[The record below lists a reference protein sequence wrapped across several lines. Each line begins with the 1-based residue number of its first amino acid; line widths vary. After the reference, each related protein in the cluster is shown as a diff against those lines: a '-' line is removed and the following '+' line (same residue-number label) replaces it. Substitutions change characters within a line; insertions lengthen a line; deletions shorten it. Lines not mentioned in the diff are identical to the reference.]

1 MRNPIPVVLDW
12 WNRSVEAARR
22 RSPKFDHFWRTK
34 QRYADVHAGR
44 MAAAISYYGFFA
56 CFALALLAFSVLGY
70 VLENKDVVKAVED
83 WLRDNLPFLE
93 VAKIKGARNA
103 VGAFGAVG
111 FLLTGIGWV
120 EAMRASIRA
129 VWLLEQE
136 PGNYFIRRGVD
147 ILVLIGLGLL
157 LALSIGFSVGAQAG
171 IAWLKG
177 HIDIGMAFDDVL
189 GGLGVAVAVFI
200 NWVLAAAM
208 LTALPRLKMPLGR
221 WLPAGLLVAV
231 GLELLKTV
239 GQFYITRVNQNP
251 AYTVVAGAVGL
262 LVFLNF
268 FSQLLLWGSSL
279 AATSDRGEVRDL
291 AAGPEQALADDQ
303 G

>member
-1 MRNPIPVVLDW
+1 MRNPIPVVIDG
-12 WNRSVEAARR
+12 WNRSVEALRR
-22 RSPKFDHFWRTK
+22 WSPKFDHFWRTK

-56 CFALALLAFSVLGY
+56 CFALALLAFAVLGY
-70 VLENKDVVKAVED
+70 VLDNNRDVVFAVEN
-83 WLRDNLPFLE
+83 WLRANLPFLE
-93 VAKIKGARNA
+93 VANVRNA
-103 VGAFGAVG
+103 KSAVGITGLVG

-129 VWLLEQE
+129 VWLLDQE

-171 IAWLKG
+171 IAWLRQ
-177 HIDIGMAFDDVL
+177 HVDIGVFDDL
-189 GGLGVAVAVFI
+189 LSGAGVVVAVFI
-200 NWVLAAAM
+200 NWLLAAAM
-208 LTALPRLKMPLGR
+208 LTGLPRLKMPLGR

-239 GQFYITRVNQNP
+239 AQFYIMRVNQNP

-291 AAGPEQALADDQ
+291 AAGPEQALTDDR

>member
-1 MRNPIPVVLDW
+1 MNPITVVMGW
-12 WNRSVEAARR
+12 WDRSIAALRR
-22 RSPKFDHFWRTK
+22 WSPKFDHFWRTK
-34 QRYADVHAGR
+34 ERYADVHAGR

-56 CFALALLAFSVLGY
+56 CFALALLAFSVLGFI
-70 VLENKDVVKAVED
+70 LDNNKDVVTAVEN
-83 WLRDNLPFLE
+83 WLRANLPFLE
-93 VAKIKGARNA
+93 VARITDAKGA
-103 VGAFGAVG
+103 VGTFALAG

-129 VWLLEQE
+129 VWLLDQE

-171 IAWLKG
+171 IGWLKG
-177 HIDIGMAFDDVL
+177 HIDIGPAFDDLLGVL
-189 GGLGVAVAVFI
+189 GVGVAVFI

-208 LTALPRLKMPLGR
+208 LTGLPRLKMPLGR

-239 GQFYITRVNQNP
+239 AQFYIMRVNQNP

-268 FSQLLLWGSSL
+268 FSQLLLWGSAL
-279 AATSDRGEVRDL
+279 AATSDRGAVRDL
-291 AAGPEQALADDQ
+291 AAGPEQALAEEE